1 MRELGIRN
9 VGMEE
14 LVAIVETNNCF
25 SDGIQLVTGC
35 TFGNNGLIY
44 RDYGKTAVTV
54 ARRDGAAIRI
64 ALKPDFDDS
73 VADNYPDAN
82 ALFDKI
88 VVRREEATE
97 EEQKRLMQLF
107 TEMSFELLDVPEAE
121 MFTIEHKRI
130 ELPAYAPIF
139 SSATC
144 TFCGEKVMETR
155 IKERDGKPAC
165 ISCADAGYYELN
177 GAGITH
183 VGDDE

>member
-1 MRELGIRN
+1 M
-9 VGMEE
+9 
-14 LVAIVETNNCF
+14 
-25 SDGIQLVTGC
+25 
-35 TFGNNGLIY
+35 
-44 RDYGKTAVTV
+44 
-54 ARRDGAAIRI
+54 
-64 ALKPDFDDS
+64 
-73 VADNYPDAN
+73 
-82 ALFDKI
+82 
-88 VVRREEATE
+88 
-97 EEQKRLMQLF
+97 F

-130 ELPAYAPIF
+130 KLPAYAPIF